1 MTWELDLLKILPAFC
16 AGVLATG
23 FLMFLYLHLNTK
35 RNLYLS
41 ITLLSVI
48 GLVFT
53 GAELLVIFFG
63 ITLDRFVPAVQFY
76 RISQLAGSYFL
87 IAIPFFLEQIL
98 EMGPV
103 FKRINRTLTWV
114 GIVAAGAITVVAF
127 VEPNLFVS
135 VTHVPMALGDGLA
148 DVARGKTGIVYTI
161 RDLLLTPYGLYAIGA
176 IAFDMI
182 RYYRFQYLLSI
193 LIAMTAAIY
202 FAADDV
208 IHVYTGVHIGPF
220 PDVEYLRTPVGITIF
235 VLVSMVQVFKG
246 FIDQSREVEATNAI
260 MKWSQDRLE
269 ATNAGLS
276 RFVPTEFIDALGKRE
291 ITDVQFG
298 DHVEREMTILFADIR
313 SFTPLTETM
322 SPQETFEFI
331 NSYLKEMTPIIKTHG
346 GFIDKFIGDA
356 IMAIFPDSSDD
367 AVAAAIEMQKTL
379 QDFNATRREDG
390 KAPIRIGIGVH
401 TGEMMLGTVGD
412 ENRMDGTVI
421 SDAVN
426 LSSRIESITKH
437 YGLRIAISERTFINL
452 KDANEYSFRFI
463 GKVRVK
469 GKRDSVSVFE
479 IFDGDPPDL
488 LEQKRRAQAHFERGV
503 AAYFLKRYDEA
514 IEMFRNVLEIM
525 PEDTAA
531 KVYLKGLT
539 RTRRNGHSKKPA
551 LSSVDESG

>member
-1 MTWELDLLKILPAFC
+1 MTWELDLLKMLPAFC

-23 FLMFLYLHLNTK
+23 FLMFLYLHINTK
-35 RNLYLS
+35 EQLYLS

-53 GAELLVIFFG
+53 TAEFLVIL
-63 ITLDRFVPAVQFY
+63 LDLTFNRPEAARQFY
-76 RISQLAGSYFL
+76 RIAQLAGSYFL

-98 EMGPV
+98 EMGRA
-103 FKRINRTLTWV
+103 FKRLNRILAWIGV
-114 GIVAAGAITVVAF
+114 AVAAAMTVVAF
-127 VEPNLFVS
+127 AFPDLFVS
-135 VTHVPMALGDGLA
+135 VRTVQPAGELGAVIRGQTGVVYVVRDILLA
-148 DVARGKTGIVYTI
+148 
-161 RDLLLTPYGLYAIGA
+161 PYGLYAIGA

-182 RYYRFQYLLSI
+182 RYYRFNVLLSI
-193 LIAMTAAIY
+193 LIAMIAAIY

-208 IHVYTGVHIGPF
+208 IHSYTGVHIGPF
-220 PDVEYLRTPVGITIF
+220 PNVEYLRTPIGITIF
-235 VLVSMVQVFKG
+235 VLISMVQVFKG

-260 MKWSQDRLE
+260 LKWSQDRLE

-298 DHVEREMTILFADIR
+298 DHVEREMTILFSDIR
-313 SFTPLTETM
+313 SFTPLSESM
-322 SPQETFEFI
+322 SPQETFDFV
-331 NSYLKEMTPIIKTHG
+331 NSYLKVMTPIIKEHG

-367 AVAAAIEMQKTL
+367 AVIAAIEMQKTL
-379 QDFNATRREDG
+379 QEFNASREVEG
-390 KAPIRIGIGVH
+390 KVPIRIGIGVH

-452 KDANEYSFRFI
+452 ADANAYSFRFI

-503 AAYFLKRYDEA
+503 ASYFLKRFEESA
-514 IEMFRNVLEIM
+514 EMFEKVLEIM
-525 PEDTAA
+525 PQDTAA
-531 KVYLKGLT
+531 RVYLKGLKRSGV
-539 RTRRNGHSKKPA
+539 RTSA
-551 LSSVDESG
+551 DQSTVASVDE

>member
-1 MTWELDLLKILPAFC
+1 MTWEVDLLKILPAFC

-35 RNLYLS
+35 QQLYLS

-53 GAELLVIFFG
+53 AAEFLVVLASL
-63 ITLDRFVPAVQFY
+63 TWDRPGVALQFY
-76 RISQLAGSYFL
+76 RIAQLAGSYFL

-98 EMGPV
+98 EMGPA
-103 FKRINRTLTWV
+103 FKRLNRILTWI
-114 GIVAAGAITVVAF
+114 GIAAAGAITLVAF
-127 VEPNLFVS
+127 AFPDLFVS
-135 VTHVPMALGDGLA
+135 VTTIWSAESAPTV
-148 DVARGKTGIVYTI
+148 VRGRTGVVYTV
-161 RDLLLTPYGLYAIGA
+161 RDILLAPYGLYAIGA

-182 RYYRFQYLLSI
+182 RYFRFNVLLSI
-193 LIAMTAAIY
+193 LIAMTAAVY

-208 IHVYTGVHIGPF
+208 IHSYTAVHIGPF
-220 PDVEYLRTPVGITIF
+220 PNVEYLRTPIGVTVF

-260 MKWSQDRLE
+260 LKWSQDRLE

-298 DHVEREMTILFADIR
+298 DHVEREMTILFSDIR
-313 SFTPLTETM
+313 SFTPLSESM
-322 SPQETFEFI
+322 SPQETFDFV
-331 NSYLKEMTPIIKTHG
+331 NSYLKVMTPIIKAHG

-367 AVAAAIEMQKTL
+367 AVVAAIEMQKTI
-379 QDFNATRREDG
+379 QEFNASREAEG
-390 KAPIRIGIGVH
+390 KVPIRIGIGVH

-452 KDANEYSFRFI
+452 ADANAYSFRFI

-503 AAYFLKRYDEA
+503 ASYFLKRFQESA
-514 IEMFRNVLEIM
+514 EMFEKVLEIM
-525 PEDTAA
+525 PQDTAA
-531 KVYLKGLT
+531 RVYLKGLKRSGIHT
-539 RTRRNGHSKKPA
+539 DADRSTVA
-551 LSSVDESG
+551 SVEE